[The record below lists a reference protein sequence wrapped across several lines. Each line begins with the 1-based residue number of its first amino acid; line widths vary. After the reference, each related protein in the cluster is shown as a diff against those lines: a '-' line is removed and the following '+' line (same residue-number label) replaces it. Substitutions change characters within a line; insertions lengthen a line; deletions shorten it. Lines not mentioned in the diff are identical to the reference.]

1 EMSDLQNRIMELIE
15 HRENPESSEVLATK
29 LKDLLS
35 NNNYWKYF
43 KGKFV
48 EVHPVFAT
56 QLSEM
61 FPSLSDSDIAYC
73 CMLKLQLSTKEI
85 ASLMGI
91 SSDQVESKTA
101 TLRRKIGM
109 GDDIL
114 GFEKLIDH
122 LE

>member
-1 EMSDLQNRIMELIE
+1 
-15 HRENPESSEVLATK
+15 
-29 LKDLLS
+29 
-35 NNNYWKYF
+35 
-43 KGKFV
+43 
-48 EVHPVFAT
+48 
-56 QLSEM
+56 
-61 FPSLSDSDIAYC
+61 
-73 CMLKLQLSTKEI
+73 MLKLQLSTKEI

-91 SSDQVESKTA
+91 SNDQVDSKTA